1 MGDAVLAFR
10 DLLGEILFPSAVG
23 DTDRG
28 TVLLLRRG
36 DPVGERDRLYLERAE
51 RLFRVTSRSIMN
63 YLSR

>member
-10 DLLGEILFPSAVG
+10 DLLGEILFPNAVG

-36 DPVGERDRLYLERAE
+36 DPVGERDRLYLERE
-51 RLFRVTSRSIMN
+51 QNV
-63 YLSR
+63 YLE